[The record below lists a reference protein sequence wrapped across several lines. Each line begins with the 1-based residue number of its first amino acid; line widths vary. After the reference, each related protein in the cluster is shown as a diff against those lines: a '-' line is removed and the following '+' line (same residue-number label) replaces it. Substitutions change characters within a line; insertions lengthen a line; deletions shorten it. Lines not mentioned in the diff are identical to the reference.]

1 MVSTQ
6 KSQICFFFFFF
17 FFFFSFMWG
26 WFLLAPSP
34 YGRMLDINF
43 LFIITTLVR
52 IQYIHGSVIIISM
65 QVALLNGITM
75 GGGAGV
81 SIPGMFRV
89 ATDKTVCSNLT
100 CTFVPFFSY
109 LFFFLEKLFFS
120 YLVVGFDD
128 CFEFFS
134 LLTFFCGRNFLI
146 IFHPLN

>member
-1 MVSTQ
+1 
-6 KSQICFFFFFF
+6 
-17 FFFFSFMWG
+17 
-26 WFLLAPSP
+26 
-34 YGRMLDINF
+34 MLDINF

-89 ATDKTVCSNLT
+89 ATNKTVCSNLT

-109 LFFFLEKLFFS
+109 LSFYFF
-120 YLVVGFDD
+120 
-128 CFEFFS
+128 
-134 LLTFFCGRNFLI
+134 
-146 IFHPLN
+146 

>member
-6 KSQICFFFFFF
+6 KTQICFFFYYHFFPF
-17 FFFFSFMWG
+17 HVG

-34 YGRMLDINF
+34 YGRILDINF

-52 IQYIHGSVIIISM
+52 TRYIHGSVIIISM

-89 ATDKTVCSNLT
+89 ATDKTVCSNFA
-100 CTFVPFFSY
+100 CTFV
-109 LFFFLEKLFFS
+109 LFFS
-120 YLVVGFDD
+120 YLAVGFDD
-128 CFEFFS
+128 CFNFFF
-134 LLTFFCGRNFLI
+134 LAFFCGRKFLI
-146 IFHPLN
+146 ILHPLN